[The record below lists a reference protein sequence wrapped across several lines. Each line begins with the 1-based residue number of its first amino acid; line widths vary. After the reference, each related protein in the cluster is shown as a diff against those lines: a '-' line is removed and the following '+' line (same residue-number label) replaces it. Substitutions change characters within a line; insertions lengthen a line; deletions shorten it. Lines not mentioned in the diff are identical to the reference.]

1 MMTSTGKYMDRE
13 YHFKGKWDV
22 PGVCGLKVVQKPE
35 KTIVIATNLYE
46 HNPGTSISRWS
57 AQLATSICK
66 DLKTDPA
73 HLVFIEHNP
82 DRQSK
87 LDFYKETFDVIEFD
101 RDGDQFINPRWTRI
115 SKKEVDNML
124 S

>member
-1 MMTSTGKYMDRE
+1 MDRE

-22 PGVCGLKVVQKPE
+22 PGVCGLKVVQKQK

-57 AQLATSICK
+57 AQLATSICT
-66 DLKTDPA
+66 DLKIDPA

-82 DRQSK
+82 DRNSK

>member
-1 MMTSTGKYMDRE
+1 MKSANPYIDRE
-13 YHFKGKWDV
+13 YHFRGKWNV
-22 PGVCGLKVVQKPE
+22 PGICGLKVVQKPG

-57 AQLATSICK
+57 AQLATAICQDFK
-66 DLKTDPA
+66 IDPVDI
-73 HLVFIEHNP
+73 VFIEHNP

-87 LDFYKETFDVIEFD
+87 LDFYKETFDMVEFK
-101 RDGDQFINPRWTRI
+101 RDGDKLSDPRWQRI
-115 SKKEVDNML
+115 SKKEVDDMI

>member
-1 MMTSTGKYMDRE
+1 MKASGNYMDFE
-13 YHFKGKWDV
+13 YHFNGKWDV
-22 PGVCGLKVVQKPE
+22 PGICGLKVVQKTE

-57 AQLATSICK
+57 AQLATTICK
-66 DLKTDPA
+66 DLKIDRSK
-73 HLVFIEHNP
+73 LIFIEHNP

-87 LDFYKETFDVIEFD
+87 LEFYKETFDIVEFD
-101 RDGDQFINPRWTRI
+101 WDRNLFTNPRWRRI
-115 SKKEVDNML
+115 SKKEVDEII